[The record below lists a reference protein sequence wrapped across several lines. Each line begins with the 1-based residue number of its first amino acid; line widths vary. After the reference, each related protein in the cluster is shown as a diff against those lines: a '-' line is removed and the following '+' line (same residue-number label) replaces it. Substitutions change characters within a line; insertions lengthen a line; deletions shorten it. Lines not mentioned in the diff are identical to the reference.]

1 MAGDKYIKNSGG
13 TLTEQAAIQSSAGAG
28 DAGKLVALDAAGLLA
43 QSMMPTGIGPDTKD
57 IPTSENL
64 AAGDYVNIWDDTGTA
79 KVRKADGSSIGK
91 EAHGFVL
98 AAVTSPAN
106 AAVYFEGK
114 NNQLSGLTP
123 GATYFLSAVTPG
135 AGTATAPSAAGN
147 IVQRVGRSISATEV
161 SFEAA
166 QPIVLA

>member
-114 NNQLSGLTP
+114 NNQLSGL
-123 GATYFLSAVTPG
+123 LL
-135 AGTATAPSAAGN
+135 
-147 IVQRVGRSISATEV
+147 V
-161 SFEAA
+161 SSNSWGWYCNSTFSCWEYSSKGW
-166 QPIVLA
+166 PFYLCYRGKF